1 MASSSKPKDKEKD
14 ETMNNENLFTDLEDH
29 PEGNDDLQEFLD
41 HDITPDNNFYN
52 EWHDAP
58 ADAK

>member
-1 MASSSKPKDKEKD
+1 
-14 ETMNNENLFTDLEDH
+14 MNLDNLFADLEDH